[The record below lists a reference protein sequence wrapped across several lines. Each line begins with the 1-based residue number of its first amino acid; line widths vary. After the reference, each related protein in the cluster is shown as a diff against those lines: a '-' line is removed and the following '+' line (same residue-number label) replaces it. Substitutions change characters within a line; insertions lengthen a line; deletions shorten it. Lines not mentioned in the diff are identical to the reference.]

1 MFTRPAWRRRA
12 GAVGFGLLAVLL
24 VWGLSNLRAW
34 HEVEF
39 KTFDLWTALS
49 ATGTSA
55 LPIVILAIDEPT
67 FDQLQTQWPFP
78 RRLHARVLERLRA
91 DGARA
96 VAFDVVFAE
105 PSNPADDQA
114 LGAALRGGM
123 PVVLAATRDRSV
135 SGNAITWSEVAPMA
149 SLLAGGAVAGQA
161 QVQPDP
167 DYVIRRHEFAEDSFA
182 VRLARAAGWRG
193 TPQPGLLRYT
203 GPRASFDTRSYYQAL
218 EPGLLPPGFFK
229 DKIVLVGR
237 SLQTATDQS
246 NSQDMFVSPFAVTE
260 GAERMI
266 SGVEIQANMA
276 ANLLD
281 GSGLRPVGE
290 AWTIALTLALLAL
303 LGIAG
308 TRLHP
313 GAAVLTTLALM
324 GATCLLSW
332 ALFAHAGWWLPPLFP
347 VAALFAFHVTT
358 VVVQFV
364 AVRQRARATRQ
375 MFSQYV
381 PEVVVARL
389 IDNPAL
395 LTLGGETRELTLM
408 FTDLANFTDL
418 SEKLDATDVMAV
430 LTDYFNAMTPIIH
443 RHGGTIDKFIGDAIM
458 AFWGA
463 PLDDAQHAEHAVRA
477 AIEMDQAML
486 ALSARLVA
494 RGMAP
499 IGMRIGLHSGSAV
512 VGNAGSL
519 TRFAYTA
526 VGDAVNLAARLE
538 GANKA
543 FGSRILVSGATV
555 ARLPPGIGMRQLD
568 TVLVKG
574 RAAPVPVFTP
584 SADGTLNALSAQA
597 IAHFAAREFDQAEA
611 AFRSILAALPGDRAA
626 QRFLERIAACRVNPP
641 GEDWESAQAL
651 DKL

>member
-1 MFTRPAWRRRA
+1 MVARMALRQRA
-12 GAVGFGLLAVLL
+12 SALGFGLLAVLL
-24 VWGLSNLRAW
+24 IWGLTNLRAW
-34 HEVEF
+34 HAVEF
-39 KTFDLWTALS
+39 KTYDLWTTLS
-49 ATGTSA
+49 AAGTSP

-78 RRLHARVLERLRA
+78 RRFHARVLERLRQ

-105 PSNPADDQA
+105 PSNPVDD
-114 LGAALRGGM
+114 LTLSDALRGSM

-149 SLLAGGAVAGQA
+149 SLLNENAVAGQA

-167 DYVIRRHEFAEDSFA
+167 DYVIRRHVFSEDSFA

-193 TPQPGLLRYT
+193 APEPGLLRYI
-203 GPRASFDTRSYYQAL
+203 GPSASFATHSYYQAL

-237 SLQTATDQS
+237 ALQTATDRS
-246 NSQDMFVSPFAVTE
+246 NSQDMFVSPFAVIGGGE
-260 GAERMI
+260 QMI
-266 SGVEIQANMA
+266 SGVEVQANLS
-276 ANLLD
+276 ANLIA
-281 GSGLRPVGE
+281 GNSLRPVDE
-290 AWTIALTLALLAL
+290 AWTLLLTLALLLILAIVGGRVHPGTAAALTLAL
-303 LGIAG
+303 
-308 TRLHP
+308 
-313 GAAVLTTLALM
+313 M
-324 GATCLLSW
+324 GLIVLLSW
-332 ALFAHAGWWLPPLFP
+332 WLFTHANWWLAPLFP
-347 VAALFAFHVTT
+347 IAAMCAFYGTT
-358 VVVQFV
+358 IVVQFV
-364 AVRQRARATRQ
+364 AARQRARETRQ

-381 PEVVVARL
+381 PETVVARL

-408 FTDLANFTDL
+408 FTDLADFTNL
-418 SEKLDATDVMAV
+418 SEKLEAPAVMAV
-430 LTDYFNAMTPIIH
+430 LTEYFNVMTPIIH
-443 RHGGTIDKFIGDAIM
+443 RHGGTVDKFIGDAIM

-463 PLDDAQHAEHAVRA
+463 PLDNAQHAVYAVRA

-486 ALSARLVA
+486 DLSARLVA
-494 RGMAP
+494 RGMSP
-499 IGMRIGLHSGSAV
+499 IGMRIGLHSGTAV

-555 ARLPPGIGMRQLD
+555 GQLPPGISMRHLD
-568 TVLVKG
+568 TILVKG

-584 SADGTLNALSAQA
+584 CPDRDLNALSAQA

-611 AFRSILAALPGDRAA
+611 AFRSILTALPGDLAA
-626 QRFLERIAACRVNPP
+626 QRFIERIAACKLQAP
-641 GEDWESAQAL
+641 GPDWYSAQAL
-651 DKL
+651 EKL